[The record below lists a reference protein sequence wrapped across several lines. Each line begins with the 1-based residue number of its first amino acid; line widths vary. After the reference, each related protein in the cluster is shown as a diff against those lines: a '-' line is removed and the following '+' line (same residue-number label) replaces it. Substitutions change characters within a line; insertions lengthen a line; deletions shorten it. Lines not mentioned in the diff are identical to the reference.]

1 MSDSLPPF
9 GLQPSSVPGLF
20 RQNYCSG
27 LLPKGSKLKS
37 HDLESNWEAQKGS
50 MTDCDVIND
59 KKTKCRIVKGLSK
72 TGGSPGPRVALWPP
86 LLSFTRCA
94 QSHQSPG
101 FLEQTG
107 APARAFPPTPPHAA
121 TRLHHPLS
129 PCALQLRCPLSRQV
143 SSEDLI
149 QVLPLPLL
157 KLKSHHFNMKIQI
170 LSFPAQS

>member
-20 RQNYCSG
+20 RQKYCSG

-37 HDLESNWEAQKGS
+37 HDWESNWEPQKGS
-50 MTDCDVIND
+50 MTDCDVIID

-72 TGGSPGPRVALWPP
+72 TGGSPGPRLALWPP
-86 LLSFTRCA
+86 VFSFTHCA
-94 QSHQSPG
+94 QSHQSPV

-107 APARAFPPTPPHAA
+107 ASARASPRPPPHVV
-121 TRLHHPLS
+121 TRLHHPLT
-129 PCALQLRCPLSRQV
+129 PCTLQLRCPLCRQA
-143 SSEDLI
+143 SSEGLI
-149 QVLPLPLL
+149 RALPLPLL